1 MRLLALFLIGI
12 ATLLNSGC
20 VTVSSYAKLE
30 PQLDQWE
37 KDREYGRALDALG
50 QIDPVDPDYNKAAS
64 VRKQLETQATE
75 YEQQVRRETA
85 RKQKKGDWAGALD
98 QYDEALSKLP
108 KSAVIKDGLAKLH
121 QQQRNTLN
129 KLELQRLTR
138 HGEWLQGVVPVYR
151 EIATVDPRSSKAQSR
166 LSRITDEAED
176 IARELSLAG
185 NKALAD
191 NDLETAEK
199 TLPLA
204 FSLHDDPVIE
214 ESLKRLRSKQKK
226 QHTKQSEEKRKKEQ
240 RALAAREKKA
250 RTTSALVQRYNKA
263 FAKQEFDSARK
274 QLIELE
280 KVEPRYS
287 KLPEMKRTLQQAI
300 DEKVTTLFE
309 SGVSAYSRGQFEQAA
324 THWRSAL
331 KLDPKH
337 LQARESLE
345 RAEKVLK
352 KIERLKEKQGG

>member
-1 MRLLALFLIGI
+1 MRRLSLFLI
-12 ATLLNSGC
+12 ALTTVLNSGC
-20 VTVSSYAKLE
+20 VTVTSYAKLE
-30 PQLDQWE
+30 PQLAQWE

-50 QIDPVDPDYNKAAS
+50 QIDPVDPDYSKAAS
-64 VRKQLETQATE
+64 VRKQLEKQATE
-75 YEQQVRRETA
+75 YEQQVRGETA
-85 RKQKKGDWAGALD
+85 QKQQKGDWAAALD

-108 KSAVIKDGLAKLH
+108 TSAVIKDGLAKLH

-129 KLELQRLTR
+129 KLELQRLTQ
-138 HGEWLQGVVPVYR
+138 HGEWLQGVIPIYQ
-151 EIATVDPRSSKAQSR
+151 EIATVDPRSSEARSR
-166 LSRITDEAED
+166 LNRITREARS
-176 IARELSLAG
+176 IAKELSLAG

-191 NDLETAEK
+191 NDLDTAEK

-204 FSLHDDPVIE
+204 FSLHDDPVIA
-214 ESLKRLRSKQKK
+214 ESLKTLRSKQKRQQAK
-226 QHTKQSEEKRKKEQ
+226 HNETRRKKAQ
-240 RALAAREKKA
+240 RARAAKEKKE
-250 RTTSALVQRYNKA
+250 RSTSTLVGGYNRA
-263 FAKQEFDSARK
+263 FAKQEFDKARK

-280 KVEPRYS
+280 KVDRRYS

-324 THWRSAL
+324 THWREAL

-352 KIERLKEKQGG
+352 KLERLKQKQGE